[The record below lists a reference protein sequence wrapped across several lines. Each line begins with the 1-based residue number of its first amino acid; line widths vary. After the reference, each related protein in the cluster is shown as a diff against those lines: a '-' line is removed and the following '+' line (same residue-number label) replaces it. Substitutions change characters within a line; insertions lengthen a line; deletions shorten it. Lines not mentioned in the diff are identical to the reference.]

1 MSTFSLSQNI
11 RFFMGGIPV
20 LSEKQFYTCNK
31 KIITIW
37 HKLGL
42 LWSCSDMDTNSFTA
56 KFCHQKWWKVK
67 IHCSKL
73 LSLNLAVLKIETLLI
88 SQQLIKE
95 EYTEIIENVFLLI
108 WKTSVIIDEN
118 YFDFRATILLGYL
131 PQELLGTSVYE
142 FYHQEDIASM
152 SDIHR
157 KGNPWHLLD
166 CSSFKL
172 N

>member
-1 MSTFSLSQNI
+1 MTITSKLLLVFFCGPLWILPKDGLKKAVPVGFILKPCRIKIAISFVYTKSSRVFQIRTALKARMSTFSLSQNI

-42 LWSCSDMDTNSFTA
+42 LWSCSDMDTNSYTA

-73 LSLNLAVLKIETLLI
+73 LFI
-88 SQQLIKE
+88 SQ
-95 EYTEIIENVFLLI
+95 F
-108 WKTSVIIDEN
+108 
-118 YFDFRATILLGYL
+118 
-131 PQELLGTSVYE
+131 
-142 FYHQEDIASM
+142 
-152 SDIHR
+152 
-157 KGNPWHLLD
+157 
-166 CSSFKL
+166 SSFKNWNL
-172 N
+172 INFTAID